1 MAMYILLTV
10 SNILCFV
17 IGAMV
22 GQKVARNEVISL
34 DPIKAVK
41 EHKTRAEAHKAQE
54 RMEVIMEN
62 MENYDGSSIGQR
74 DVPRG

>member
-1 MAMYILLTV
+1 MGMYILFTL

-17 IGAMV
+17 IGAVV
-22 GQKVARNEVISL
+22 GQKVVKGESINL
-34 DPIKAVK
+34 DPIKAVR
-41 EHKTRAEAHKAQE
+41 EHKEKTEIRKAQE
-54 RMEVIMEN
+54 RDEIILEN

>member
-1 MAMYILLTV
+1 MDLLVIAV

-22 GQKVARNEVISL
+22 GQKVVKGESINL

-41 EHKTRAEAHKAQE
+41 EHKTKVEAHKAQE
-54 RMEVIMEN
+54 RMEIIMEN